1 MRNNSYKLNV
11 IMNIIFKK
19 RVIQIS
25 YPNIHLHI
33 NYVWS
38 FHKICNYFDR
48 PRHPNEQ
55 Q

>member
-19 RVIQIS
+19 RVIRRS

-33 NYVWS
+33 KYVRS
-38 FHKICNYFDR
+38 FKKSGSILTDPF
-48 PRHPNEQ
+48 
-55 Q
+55 